1 MSDPRTCALFE
12 RFPALAERVPWRR
25 LGRWPTP
32 VTTVPASLP
41 CADLSIKRDD
51 LSGEAYG
58 GNKVRKLEF
67 LLAEALAQG
76 CGGVITFGTAGSNH
90 ALATAVYARQLGL
103 VCYSMLTRQAV
114 TSAARRNL
122 LTAHHYGARLMG
134 FDSEEAAAGAARD
147 LLRRADGARLMLI
160 PGGGSSPL
168 GCLGFVSAALELKEQ
183 LDAAALPPPDVIY
196 LPLGTTGTLA
206 GLQLGLRIAG
216 LDSRVTAVRVVR
228 EDVAEPARWRRLYR
242 QAGELL
248 APEVPIIDGLPD
260 ADAGLE
266 VRHEFFGPGYARYTP
281 EAMAACRRAR
291 ELAGIGLEGTYSG
304 KAFACLLADL
314 DDRRLDGRRVL
325 FWDTYSS
332 SPPPPDIAAI
342 DFHELPGFFHYYFE
356 HPVQPLDPAADA
368 GAEDRPA

>member
-1 MSDPRTCALFE
+1 MPAPHPCALFE
-12 RFPALAERVPWRR
+12 RYPALADRVPWRR

-32 VTTVPASLP
+32 LTRVSASLP

-51 LSGEAYG
+51 LSGESYG

-67 LLAEALAQG
+67 LLAEALARG
-76 CGGVITFGTAGSNH
+76 CDGVITFGTAGSNH
-90 ALATAVYARQLGL
+90 ALATAVYARHLGL

-122 LTAHHYGARLMG
+122 LTGHYHHARLRG
-134 FDSEEAAAGAARD
+134 FDSEAEAADAARD
-147 LLRRADGARLMLI
+147 LLRQTGGQQLMLI

-168 GCLGFVSAALELKEQ
+168 GCLGFVNAALELKNQ

-216 LDSRVTAVRVVR
+216 LDTRVTAVRVVR
-228 EDVAEPARWRRLYR
+228 EDVADPARWRRLYR

-248 APEVPIIDGLPD
+248 AADVPMVLGLPD
-260 ADAGLE
+260 ADTGLE

-281 EAMAACRRAR
+281 EGMAACRRAR
-291 ELAGIGLEGTYSG
+291 ALAGIGLEGTYSG

-314 DDRRLDGRRVL
+314 DDGRLDGRRVL

-332 SPPPPDIAAI
+332 SPPPPAI
-342 DFHELPGFFHYYFE
+342 GAMDYRELPGFFHYYFE
-356 HPVQPLDPAADA
+356 HPVQLLDPAADGGA
-368 GAEDRPA
+368 GDTPA